1 MKQFDLKNWNDE
13 VFLAYTRQVAD
24 PIKTSLIEAGVFYED
39 EEIVAQFPAQVGGNY
54 AVRPITGLL
63 SGDAIDLDGATNID
77 DGTLNTYS
85 QGIIAVEMGKSF
97 TEKDFT
103 YSLTGKDFMVQVA
116 EQISRYWQKQ
126 SQKKLLSVLKG
137 IFASALAGSVITKTA
152 VASTDII
159 DAIREVGGDN
169 ADLYKV
175 VFMHSVIAKELEKT
189 EKLTFVMQ
197 NRADGLQIP
206 TNLAYWNGRFVIV
219 NDQCPVV
226 QNYAKTSD
234 VAIDPSKTYYTLVD
248 GEYVAVETP
257 DVDDIGD
264 YYEATTKTYRTYIL
278 GERAF
283 ARGDLPVLVPVE
295 MQRDAKT
302 NGGQTSLVSRV
313 KFYLAPEGV
322 SFKKTNALKI
332 TNALLETGASWEV
345 VNDGQGHSV
354 EAKNIPFCAID
365 YTL

>member
-13 VFLAYTRQVAD
+13 VFLAYSRAVAD

-39 EEIVAQFPAQVGGNY
+39 EDIGALLPAQVGGNY

-63 SGDAIDLDGATNID
+63 DGDAIDLDGATDID

-85 QGIIAVEMGKSF
+85 QGIVAIEMGKSF

-103 YSLTGKDFMVQVA
+103 YSLSGKDFMLVVA
-116 EQISRYWQKQ
+116 EQVAHYWQKQ
-126 SQKKLLSVLKG
+126 VQKKMLSVLKG
-137 IFASALAGSVITKTA
+137 IFATALAGSVIQKTA

-159 DAIREVGGDN
+159 DAVRGIGGDN
-169 ADLYKV
+169 AELFKV

-189 EKLTFVMQ
+189 EKLQYMLY
-197 NRADGLQIP
+197 NRADGLQVQSNI
-206 TNLAYWNGRFVIV
+206 AYWNGRLVIV

-226 QNYAKTSD
+226 DN
-234 VAIDPSKTYYTLVD
+234 
-248 GEYVAVETP
+248 
-257 DVDDIGD
+257 GD
-264 YYEATTKTYRTYIL
+264 NTKTYRTYIL

-283 ARGDLPVLVPVE
+283 ARGDLPLLVPVE

-313 KFYLAPEGV
+313 RLYLAPEGI
-322 SFKKTNALKI
+322 SFKKPNTNKI

-345 VNDGQGHSV
+345 VNDGNGHSV

-365 YTL
+365 YKL

>member
-13 VFLAYTRQVAD
+13 VFLGYTRSVAD

-116 EQISRYWQKQ
+116 EQIARYWQKQ
-126 SQKKLLSVLKG
+126 SQKKLLSALKG
-137 IFASALAGSVITKTA
+137 IFASALAGSVITKTS

-159 DAIREVGGDN
+159 DAIRGVGGDN

-175 VFMHSVIAKELEKT
+175 VFMHSVVAKELEKT
-189 EKLTFVMQ
+189 EKLTYVLQ

-219 NDQCPVV
+219 NDQCPVTD
-226 QNYAKTSD
+226 N
-234 VAIDPSKTYYTLVD
+234 
-248 GEYVAVETP
+248 
-257 DVDDIGD
+257 GD
-264 YYEATTKTYRTYIL
+264 NTKTYRTYIL

-302 NGGQTSLVSRV
+302 NGGQTSLVSRI

-322 SFKKTNALKI
+322 SFKKPNTNKI

>member
-13 VFLAYTRQVAD
+13 VFLAYTRTVAD

-39 EEIVAQFPAQVGGNY
+39 EEISAKFPAQVGGNY
-54 AVRPITGLL
+54 AVRPITGHL
-63 SGDAIDLDGATNID
+63 SGDAIDLDGSTDID

-103 YSLTGKDFMVQVA
+103 YSLTGKDFMNQVA
-116 EQISRYWQKQ
+116 EQVAHYWQKQ

-137 IFASALAGSVITKTA
+137 IFASALAGSIITKTA

-189 EKLTFVMQ
+189 EKLTYVMQ

-219 NDQCPVV
+219 NDQCPVAD
-226 QNYAKTSD
+226 N
-234 VAIDPSKTYYTLVD
+234 
-248 GEYVAVETP
+248 
-257 DVDDIGD
+257 GD
-264 YYEATTKTYRTYIL
+264 NTKTYRTYIL

-295 MQRDAKT
+295 MERDGKK
-302 NGGQTSLVSRV
+302 NGGQTSLISRV

-332 TNALLETGASWEV
+332 TNALLETGSSWEV

>member
-1 MKQFDLKNWNDE
+1 MKVFDLKHWNGE
-13 VFLAYTRQVAD
+13 VFLAYTRAVED

-39 EEIVAQFPAQVGGNY
+39 EEIALKFPAQVGGNY

-77 DGTLNTYS
+77 EGSLPTYS
-85 QGIIAVEMGKSF
+85 QGIVALEMGKSF

-103 YSLTGKDFMVQVA
+103 FSRTGKDFMYEVAVQLA
-116 EQISRYWQKQ
+116 RYWQKQ
-126 SQKKLLSVLKG
+126 DQKKMLSILKG

-159 DAIREVGGDN
+159 DAVRGIGGDN
-169 ADLYKV
+169 ADLFKV
-175 VFMHSVIAKELEKT
+175 VFMDSTIAGLLEKT
-189 EKLTFVMQ
+189 EKLTYALY
-197 NRADGLQIP
+197 NDANGLQRQSNI
-206 TNLAYWNGRFVIV
+206 AYWNGRLVIV

-226 QNYAKTSD
+226 DN
-234 VAIDPSKTYYTLVD
+234 
-248 GEYVAVETP
+248 
-257 DVDDIGD
+257 GD
-264 YYEATTKTYRTYIL
+264 STHTHRVFFL

-283 ARGDLPVLVPVE
+283 ARGELPVLVPVE
-295 MQRDAKT
+295 MARDAKT
-302 NGGQTSLVSRV
+302 NGGETSLVSRH

-322 SFKKTNALKI
+322 SFKASAISGTNKVS
-332 TNALLETGASWEV
+332 NALLETGSSWEI
-345 VNDGQGHSV
+345 VNDGNGHSI